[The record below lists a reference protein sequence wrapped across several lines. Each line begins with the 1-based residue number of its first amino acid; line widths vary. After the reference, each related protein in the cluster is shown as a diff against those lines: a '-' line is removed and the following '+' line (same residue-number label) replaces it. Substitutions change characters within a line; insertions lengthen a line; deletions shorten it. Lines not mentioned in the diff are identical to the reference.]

1 MNLLAKFLKVLNSEA
16 SPWQIAIAITLG
28 MVIGLTPLLRLHNM
42 IILFVVLFLRINL
55 ASFLASIVL
64 FSGIAWLF
72 DPIMTS
78 VGENVLTAASWQDT
92 WITLFNSSLGQLS
105 QFNHTLTLG
114 GFLVSLLLAPIVLFL
129 SRHIVVQYRQRIMV
143 WVNKLKIM
151 QAFKASKLYQLYLTI
166 GG

>member
-28 MVIGLTPLLRLHNM
+28 MVIGLTPLLRLHNI

-55 ASFLASIVL
+55 ASFLASIVF

-72 DPIMTS
+72 DPLMAS
-78 VGENVLTAASWQDT
+78 VGENVLTASSWQDSWT
-92 WITLFNSSLGQLS
+92 TLFNSSLGQLS
-105 QFNHTLTLG
+105 QFNHTLTMG
-114 GFLVSLLLAPIVLFL
+114 GFLVSLLLAPIVLIL
-129 SRHIVVQYRQRIMV
+129 SRFIVLQYRQRIMT

-151 QAFKASKLYQLYLTI
+151 QAFKASKLYQLYLNI